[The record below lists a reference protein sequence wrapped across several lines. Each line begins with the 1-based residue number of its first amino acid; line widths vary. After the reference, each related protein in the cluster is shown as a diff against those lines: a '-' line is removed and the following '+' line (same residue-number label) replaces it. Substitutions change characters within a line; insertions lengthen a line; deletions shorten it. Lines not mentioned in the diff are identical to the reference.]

1 MKIDAVAGT
10 SVGALNGSLIVM
22 GDLEKAENI
31 WENIRYSQVM
41 DVDDEEMRRLMNRDI
56 PLSELKTPC
65 TAWPR
70 SSATAAL
77 T

>member
-1 MKIDAVAGT
+1 M
-10 SVGALNGSLIVM
+10 IVM
-22 GDLEKAENI
+22 DDLQKAEDVWNNI
-31 WENIRYSQVM
+31 HFSQVM

-65 TAWPR
+65 AAWPR